1 MAFPLHTYL
10 ARWSRRS
17 SPALRAVAN
26 SKPLRF
32 SCTAFSFTQAR
43 ARESL
48 VETALIV
55 AQICSHFP
63 TQQASRT
70 TATYSNVGRLHSILI
85 WLILTTST
93 LHKRLSN
100 LKLYTAAAIT
110 SISTVLFSLQVT
122 VKASKGGK
130 LTPKP
135 KHPSR
140 VQRSTR
146 PRQPRTRM
154 FRGPISV
161 SVSATTVATAF
172 CQPNSPSNA
181 GTLGWWHRC
190 CNSLFSWR
198 LTDIASPPGHIY
210 PV

>member
-10 ARWSRRS
+10 ARWIRCS

-48 VETALIV
+48 VETALLV
-55 AQICSHFP
+55 AQIWRSECSHFP

-110 SISTVLFSLQVT
+110 SISTVLFSLQAT

-140 VQRSTR
+140 VQRSPR

-161 SVSATTVATAF
+161 SVSATTVATACLSTQLPLQRRHF
-172 CQPNSPSNA
+172 WMM
-181 GTLGWWHRC
+181 T
-190 CNSLFSWR
+190 SLLQFSI
-198 LTDIASPPGHIY
+198 LLEIDGY
-210 PV
+210 C